1 MSINEYLVL
10 AIGGIVL
17 LLIYYIVSRDA
28 QQTKQIRA
36 IATAIEK
43 INNQL
48 FSLEKDFNQR
58 LSIIEE
64 NSADT
69 MSSADLNYELE
80 VGISEYT
87 APLKEQLSKLVD
99 DLTSTKEQLNRRI
112 LPLEENIK
120 NLSLPSSVTGLDDER
135 IIALYKQGIGI
146 DAISKEL
153 RLSKA
158 EVEFVLKINQLK

>member
-1 MSINEYLVL
+1 MSINEYFIL

-28 QQTKQIRA
+28 QQTKQIRV

-48 FSLEKDFNQR
+48 FNLEKEFNQR
-58 LSIIEE
+58 LSIIQE
-64 NSADT
+64 NSTDT
-69 MSSADLNYELE
+69 MNSADLNYELE

-87 APLKEQLSKLVD
+87 TPLKEQISKLAD
-99 DLTSTKEQLNRRI
+99 ELILTKEQLNKRI
-112 LPLEENIK
+112 LPLEGNIK

-135 IIALYKQGIGI
+135 IVSLYKQGIGL

-158 EVEFVLKINQLK
+158 EVEFVLKINKLK